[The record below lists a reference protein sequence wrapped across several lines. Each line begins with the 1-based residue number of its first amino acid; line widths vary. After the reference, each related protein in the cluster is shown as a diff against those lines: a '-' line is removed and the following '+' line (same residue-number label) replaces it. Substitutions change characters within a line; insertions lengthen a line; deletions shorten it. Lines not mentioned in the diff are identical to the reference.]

1 MLNIFLCKSSYFTG
15 GAKIPSYGAE
25 VFTQTCSA
33 KKDVHKSFTKFT
45 EKHLCQSHFLKQR
58 LCQRCFPAKFVK
70 FLRKPFFVE
79 RTQWLLLYEDD
90 ATPYSVNKTKD
101 LVIDELVEF
110 SAVLFKCFKDN
121 FLNV

>member
-1 MLNIFLCKSSYFTG
+1 MSESLFKTETL
-15 GAKIPSYGAE
+15 PE
-25 VFTQTCSA
+25 VFPCKVCEIF
-33 KKDVHKSFTKFT
+33 KKT
-45 EKHLCQSHFLKQR
+45 
-58 LCQRCFPAKFVK
+58 
-70 FLRKPFFVE
+70 FFVE